1 MVIIE
6 TEAKASP
13 VHQINRRE
21 AIISE

>member
-6 TEAKASP
+6 TEANAAP